1 MEVWKKEILV
11 GAGIDVDEALARFM
25 GKEGLLVRMLT
36 RFLEDTTFL
45 NLQSAIARKNT
56 EDFLQASHT
65 LKGLCSNLSMKRL
78 ALLFSRKVEL
88 ICRGEI
94 IEAEK
99 MQRELLC
106 AYQRTTDAIRYFLS
120 EKDLKS
126 E

>member
-65 LKGLCSNLSMKRL
+65 S
-78 ALLFSRKVEL
+78 
-88 ICRGEI
+88 
-94 IEAEK
+94 
-99 MQRELLC
+99 
-106 AYQRTTDAIRYFLS
+106 IRSGRSL
-120 EKDLKS
+120 
-126 E
+126 